1 MFVLNAGCYSM
12 MLLNE
17 GGQDSMPSIDPQHAG
32 RSKFPHSQYRGINKR
47 IDNTW
52 ENIIDVDR

>member
-17 GGQDSMPSIDPQHAG
+17 GDTARTQCQVLIPSMQVGQNS
-32 RSKFPHSQYRGINKR
+32 R
-47 IDNTW
+47 IANTGG
-52 ENIIDVDR
+52 